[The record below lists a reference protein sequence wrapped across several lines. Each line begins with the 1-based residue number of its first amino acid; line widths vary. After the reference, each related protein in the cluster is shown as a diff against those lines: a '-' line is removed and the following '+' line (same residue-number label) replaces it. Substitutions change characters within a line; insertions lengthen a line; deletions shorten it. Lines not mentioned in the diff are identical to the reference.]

1 MKCNMRTEGR
11 LAQYILL
18 NQRGFVALEN
28 NVEKQRTI
36 NRSAVEAAESI
47 TALLCH
53 LAVTRETL
61 VHYIIGHPSLL
72 MSFVTIISL
81 GPLTPTP
88 TKTRLGRKSLPWKVF
103 MYI

>member
-11 LAQYILL
+11 FAPYKL
-18 NQRGFVALEN
+18 FSEEKKVEN
-28 NVEKQRTI
+28 KGTI
-36 NRSAVEAAESI
+36 NRSAVEAAAESI
-47 TALLCH
+47 TAILCQ
-53 LAVTRETL
+53 LAVRRETL

-81 GPLTPTP
+81 RPLTPTP
-88 TKTRLGRKSLPWKVF
+88 TKTRLARKILPRQAF